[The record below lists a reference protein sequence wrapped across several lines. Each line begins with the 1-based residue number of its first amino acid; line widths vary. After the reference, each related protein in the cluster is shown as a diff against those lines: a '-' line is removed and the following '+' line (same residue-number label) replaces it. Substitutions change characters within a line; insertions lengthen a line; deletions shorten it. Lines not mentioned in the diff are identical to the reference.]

1 MKLSVNDLNVFVNTP
16 KDIAKLCE
24 DLSRLGLE
32 VESCIPCI
40 APKNVVVGKVLEKAP
55 HKNAEKLSV
64 CQVGVGKV
72 LEKAPHKNAEK
83 LSVCQ
88 VGVGKEVLQ
97 IVCGAKN
104 VAPNQFVP
112 VALNGALIGSTT
124 IAKTELRGVESCG
137 MICSSAELGFPKIN
151 DGILELDESVGELVL
166 GKELNEYASFNTH
179 VLEISLTPNRGDC
192 LSVLG
197 IAREISA
204 FYHTPLKPIKAL
216 NFTPKSDLI
225 TLSAGENI
233 ESHLAYYLIYNHS
246 LKTPLN
252 IKLSL
257 AHNNAL
263 SENDL
268 KNFIEFSTHFSGVIM
283 NAYSL
288 NKTPMDLSVKNDEN
302 NLESVYINHQKRS
315 TIAIKHQDQK
325 DLSEYLL
332 LEASYTDPISLSLKL
347 HALKDKT
354 LQKDNA
360 LIYRSARGSNP
371 NLSDGLNFLS
381 AHLKAAILE
390 SKQIKHSLKDRTLT
404 FQLED
409 ITEIL
414 GLAVEKEKIQGIL
427 KNLGF
432 KVSVKEPN
440 SNPQILEVIA
450 PNFRH
455 DIKTIQDIAEE
466 ILRFVG
472 IDNLISKPLDCVSSK
487 NSNPHYDT
495 HRFFENLKH
504 KALACGFKEV
514 IHYVFYSK
522 EKQQKLGFEVLEDP
536 LELQNPITTD
546 LNTLRTSLVCG
557 LLDASLRNK
566 NLGFKSIALYEK
578 GSVYNSKREEIQK
591 LGFLVSGLQK
601 KESYPDA
608 KGKAW
613 DFYSFAECVSKVI
626 GDFSLE
632 RLTAQTPINHP
643 YQSAKIIQNH
653 EIIGV
658 IAKIHPKVIQE
669 LDLFESYYAEI
680 DAFKLKR
687 PAMLLKPFSIYPSS
701 VRDLTLIIDENTAF
715 SEIKKALKDAQI
727 PNLSEILPLDI
738 FKESHNTIALSVR
751 CVIHSLE
758 KTLNDEE
765 VNSAVQK
772 ALEILEKEFNARLK
786 G

>member
-1 MKLSVNDLNVFVNTP
+1 MKLSVNDLNIFVNTP

-64 CQVGVGKV
+64 CQVDM
-72 LEKAPHKNAEK
+72 
-83 LSVCQ
+83 
-88 VGVGKEVLQ
+88 GKEVLQ

-104 VAPNQFVP
+104 VTPNQFVP

-137 MICSSAELGFPKIN
+137 MICSSSELGFPKIN

-166 GKELNEYASFNTH
+166 GKGLNEYAPFNTH

-233 ESHLAYYLIYNHS
+233 ESHLAYYLVCNHS
-246 LKTPLN
+246 LKTPLKV
-252 IKLSL
+252 KLSL

-268 KNFIEFSTHFSGVIM
+268 NNFIEFSAHFSGVIM

-288 NKTPMDLSVKNDEN
+288 NATPIDLSVKDDEN

-325 DLSEYLL
+325 DLSERLL

-381 AHLKAAILE
+381 THLKAAILE
-390 SKQIKHSLKDRTLT
+390 SKQTQHSLKDRTLK
-404 FQLED
+404 FKLED

-440 SNPQILEVIA
+440 SKPPILEVIA

-472 IDNLISKPLDCVSSK
+472 IDNLVSKPLNCVSSK

-536 LELQNPITTD
+536 LELQNPITTE

-591 LGFLVSGLQK
+591 LGFLASGLQK

-632 RLTAQTPINHP
+632 KLTTQTSINHP

-680 DAFKLKR
+680 DASKLKR

-715 SEIKKALKDAQI
+715 SRIKKALKDAQI

-738 FKESHNTIALSVR
+738 FKESHNSIALSVR

>member
-32 VESCIPCI
+32 VESCIPYA

-64 CQVGVGKV
+64 CQVDI
-72 LEKAPHKNAEK
+72 
-83 LSVCQ
+83 
-88 VGVGKEVLQ
+88 GKEVLP

-124 IAKTELRGVESCG
+124 IAKTELRGVESHG

-166 GKELNEYASFNTH
+166 GKELNEYAPFNTH

-216 NFTPKSDLI
+216 NLTPTSDLI
-225 TLSAGENI
+225 TLSVGENI

-268 KNFIEFSTHFSGVIM
+268 NNFIEFSTHFSGVIM

-288 NKTPMDLSVKNDEN
+288 NKTPIDLSVKNDEN

-315 TIAIKHQDQK
+315 TIAIKHQVQE
-325 DLSEYLL
+325 DLSECLL
-332 LEASYTDPISLSLKL
+332 LEASYIDPISLSLKL

-360 LIYRSARGSNP
+360 LIYRSTRGSNP

-381 AHLKAAILE
+381 AHLKATILE
-390 SKQIKHSLKDRTLT
+390 SKQTKHSLKDRTLK

-414 GLAVEKEKIQGIL
+414 GLVVEKEKIQGIL

-432 KVSVKEPN
+432 KVSAKESN
-440 SNPQILEVIA
+440 SKPQILEVVA

-455 DIKTIQDIAEE
+455 DIKIIQDIAEE

-472 IDNLISKPLDCVSSK
+472 IDNLVSKPLHCVSSK

-536 LELQNPITTD
+536 LELQNPITTE

-578 GSVYNSKREEIQK
+578 GSVYNSKREEVQK

-601 KESYPDA
+601 KESYPDT

-632 RLTAQTPINHP
+632 KLTAQTPINHP

-680 DAFKLKR
+680 DASKLKR

-715 SEIKKALKDAQI
+715 SRIKKALKDAQI

-738 FKESHNTIALSVR
+738 FKESHNSIALSVR

>member
-32 VESCIPCI
+32 VESCVSCV

-64 CQVGVGKV
+64 CQVD
-72 LEKAPHKNAEK
+72 
-83 LSVCQ
+83 
-88 VGVGKEVLQ
+88 VGKEVLQ

-124 IAKTELRGVESCG
+124 IAKTELRGVESHG
-137 MICSSAELGFPKIN
+137 MICSSSELGFPKIN

-166 GKELNEYASFNTH
+166 GKELNEYAPFNTH

-197 IAREISA
+197 VAREISA

-233 ESHLAYYLIYNHS
+233 ESYLAYYLIYNHS

-252 IKLSL
+252 VKLSL

-315 TIAIKHQDQK
+315 TIAIKHQVQK
-325 DLSEYLL
+325 DLSECLL

-381 AHLKAAILE
+381 AHLKATILE
-390 SKQIKHSLKDRTLT
+390 SKQTKHSLKDYALK

-414 GLAVEKEKIQGIL
+414 GLAVEKEKIQSIL

-440 SNPQILEVIA
+440 SNPPILEVIV

-472 IDNLISKPLDCVSSK
+472 IDNLASKPLNCVSSK

-591 LGFLVSGLQK
+591 LGFLISGLQK

-632 RLTAQTPINHP
+632 KLTTQTPINHP
-643 YQSAKIIQNH
+643 YQSAKIIQDH

-680 DAFKLKR
+680 DASKLKR
-687 PAMLLKPFSIYPSS
+687 PAILLKPFSIYPSS

-715 SEIKKALKDAQI
+715 SKIKKALKDAQI
-727 PNLSEILPLDI
+727 PNLSEILPLDV
-738 FKESHNTIALSVR
+738 FKESDNTIALSVR

>member
-1 MKLSVNDLNVFVNTP
+1 MKLSVNDLNVFVDTP

-32 VESCIPCI
+32 VESSIPCV
-40 APKNVVVGKVLEKAP
+40 APKNVV
-55 HKNAEKLSV
+55 
-64 CQVGVGKV
+64 VGKV

-124 IAKTELRGVESCG
+124 IAKTELRGVESYG
-137 MICSSAELGFPKIN
+137 MICSSNELGFPKIN

-166 GKELNEYASFNTH
+166 GKGLNEYAPFNTH

-225 TLSAGENI
+225 TLCADENI
-233 ESHLAYYLIYNHS
+233 ESHLAYYLICNHS

-252 IKLSL
+252 VKLSL

-268 KNFIEFSTHFSGVIM
+268 NNFIEFSTHFSGVVM

-325 DLSEYLL
+325 DLNEYLL
-332 LEASYTDPISLSLKL
+332 LEASYIDPISLSLKL

-371 NLSDGLNFLS
+371 NLLDGLNFLS

-390 SKQIKHSLKDRTLT
+390 SKQTEHSLKDYALT

-427 KNLGF
+427 KSLGF
-432 KVSVKEPN
+432 KVSIKEPN
-440 SNPQILEVIA
+440 SKPQILEVVV

-472 IDNLISKPLDCVSSK
+472 IDNLVSKPLNCVSSK

-522 EKQQKLGFEVLEDP
+522 EKQQKLGFEVLEDS
-536 LELQNPITTD
+536 LELQNPITTE

-578 GSVYNSKREEIQK
+578 GSVYNAKREEVQK

-632 RLTAQTPINHP
+632 KLTTQAPINHP

-715 SEIKKALKDAQI
+715 SKIKKALKDAQI
-727 PNLSEILPLDI
+727 SNLSEILPLDI
-738 FKESHNTIALSVR
+738 FKESNNSIALSVR

>member
-24 DLSRLGLE
+24 DLSCLGLE
-32 VESCIPCI
+32 VESCVSCV

-64 CQVGVGKV
+64 CQVD
-72 LEKAPHKNAEK
+72 
-83 LSVCQ
+83 
-88 VGVGKEVLQ
+88 VGKEVLP

-104 VAPNQFVP
+104 VASNQFVP

-124 IAKTELRGVESCG
+124 IAKTELRGVESHG
-137 MICSSAELGFPKIN
+137 MICSSIELGFPKIN

-166 GKELNEYASFNTH
+166 GKELNEYAPFNTH

-225 TLSAGENI
+225 TLSADKNI
-233 ESHLAYYLIYNHS
+233 ESHLAYYLVCNHS

-252 IKLSL
+252 VKLSL

-268 KNFIEFSTHFSGVIM
+268 NNFIEFSAHFSGVIM

-288 NKTPMDLSVKNDEN
+288 NKTPIDLSVKNDEN

-315 TIAIKHQDQK
+315 TIAIKHQVQK
-325 DLSEYLL
+325 DLSECLL
-332 LEASYTDPISLSLKL
+332 LEASYIDPISLSLKL

-360 LIYRSARGSNP
+360 LVYRSTRGSNP

-381 AHLKAAILE
+381 AHLKATILE
-390 SKQIKHSLKDRTLT
+390 SKQTKHSLKDRTLT

-414 GLAVEKEKIQGIL
+414 GLAVEKEKIQSIL

-432 KVSVKEPN
+432 KVSAKEPN
-440 SNPQILEVIA
+440 SKPPILEVIA

-472 IDNLISKPLDCVSSK
+472 IDNLVSKPLNCVSSK
-487 NSNPHYDT
+487 NSNPHYET

-632 RLTAQTPINHP
+632 KLNAQTPINHP
-643 YQSAKIIQNH
+643 YQSTKIIQNN
-653 EIIGV
+653 EIIGT

-680 DAFKLKR
+680 DASKLKR

-715 SEIKKALKDAQI
+715 SKIKKALKDAQI

-738 FKESHNTIALSVR
+738 FKESDNTIALSVR

>member
-64 CQVGVGKV
+64 CQVD
-72 LEKAPHKNAEK
+72 
-83 LSVCQ
+83 
-88 VGVGKEVLQ
+88 VGKEVLP

-124 IAKTELRGVESCG
+124 IAKTELRGVESHG
-137 MICSSAELGFPKIN
+137 MICSSTELGFPKIN

-166 GKELNEYASFNTH
+166 GKELNEYAPFNTH

-233 ESHLAYYLIYNHS
+233 ESHLAYYLICNHS

-268 KNFIEFSTHFSGVIM
+268 NNFIEFSAHFSGVIM

-315 TIAIKHQDQK
+315 TIAIKHQVQK
-325 DLSEYLL
+325 DLSECLL
-332 LEASYTDPISLSLKL
+332 LEASYIDPISLSLKL

-381 AHLKAAILE
+381 AHLKATILE
-390 SKQIKHSLKDRTLT
+390 SKQTECSLKDRTLT

-414 GLAVEKEKIQGIL
+414 GLAVEKEKIQSIL

-432 KVSVKEPN
+432 KVSAKEPN
-440 SNPQILEVIA
+440 SKPPILEIVA
-450 PNFRH
+450 PNFRN

-472 IDNLISKPLDCVSSK
+472 IDNLVSKPLNCVSSK

-536 LELQNPITTD
+536 LELQNPITTE

-632 RLTAQTPINHP
+632 KLTTQTPINHP

-680 DAFKLKR
+680 DASKLKR
-687 PAMLLKPFSIYPSS
+687 PTMLLKPFSIYPSS

-715 SEIKKALKDAQI
+715 SRIKKALKDAQI

-738 FKESHNTIALSVR
+738 FKESHNSIALSVR

>member
-24 DLSRLGLE
+24 DLSCLGLE
-32 VESCIPCI
+32 VESCIPCV

-64 CQVGVGKV
+64 CQVD
-72 LEKAPHKNAEK
+72 
-83 LSVCQ
+83 
-88 VGVGKEVLQ
+88 VGKEVLP

-124 IAKTELRGVESCG
+124 IAKTELRGVESHG
-137 MICSSAELGFPKIN
+137 MICSSSELGFPKIN

-166 GKELNEYASFNTH
+166 GKELNKYAPFNTH

-204 FYHTPLKPIKAL
+204 SYHTPLKPIKAL

-225 TLSAGENI
+225 TLSADKNI
-233 ESHLAYYLIYNHS
+233 ESHLAYYLVCNHS
-246 LKTPLN
+246 LKTPLKV
-252 IKLSL
+252 KLSL

-268 KNFIEFSTHFSGVIM
+268 NNFIEFSAHFSGVIM

-288 NKTPMDLSVKNDEN
+288 NATPIDLSVKNDEN

-325 DLSEYLL
+325 DLSECLL
-332 LEASYTDPISLSLKL
+332 LEASYIDPISLSLKL
-347 HALKDKT
+347 HTLKDKT

-381 AHLKAAILE
+381 AHLKATILE
-390 SKQIKHSLKDRTLT
+390 SKQTKHSLKDRTLK

-414 GLAVEKEKIQGIL
+414 GLAVEKEKIQSIL

-432 KVSVKEPN
+432 KVSAKEPN
-440 SNPQILEVIA
+440 SKPQILEVIV

-455 DIKTIQDIAEE
+455 DVKTIQDIAEE

-472 IDNLISKPLDCVSSK
+472 IDNLVSKPLNCVSSK

-578 GSVYNSKREEIQK
+578 GSVYNSKREEVQK
-591 LGFLVSGLQK
+591 LGFLASGLQK

-632 RLTAQTPINHP
+632 KLTTQTPINHP

-653 EIIGV
+653 KIIGV

-715 SEIKKALKDAQI
+715 SRIKKALKDAQI

-738 FKESHNTIALSVR
+738 FKESHNSIALSVR

>member
-1 MKLSVNDLNVFVNTP
+1 MKLSVNDLSVFVDVP

-32 VESCIPCI
+32 VESSIPCV
-40 APKNVVVGKVLEKAP
+40 APKNVV
-55 HKNAEKLSV
+55 
-64 CQVGVGKV
+64 VGKV

-137 MICSSAELGFPKIN
+137 MICSSNELGFPKIN

-166 GKELNEYASFNTH
+166 GKGLNQYAPFNTH

-225 TLSAGENI
+225 TLCADENI
-233 ESHLAYYLIYNHS
+233 ESHLAYYLVCNHS

-252 IKLSL
+252 VKLSL

-268 KNFIEFSTHFSGVIM
+268 NNFIEFSMHFSGVVM

-288 NKTPMDLSVKNDEN
+288 NATLIDLSVKNDEN

-381 AHLKAAILE
+381 THLKAAILE
-390 SKQIKHSLKDRTLT
+390 SKQTKHALKDRTLK
-404 FQLED
+404 FKLED

-414 GLAVEKEKIQGIL
+414 GLAIEEETIQGIL

-432 KVSVKEPN
+432 KVSAKVSN
-440 SNPQILEVIA
+440 SKPQILEVVA

-472 IDNLISKPLDCVSSK
+472 IDHLISKPLDSVSNK
-487 NSNPHYDT
+487 KSNPHYDT

-536 LELQNPITTD
+536 LELQNPITTE

-591 LGFLVSGLQK
+591 LGFLASGLQK

-632 RLTAQTPINHP
+632 KLTTQIPINHP

-680 DAFKLKR
+680 DASKLKR

-715 SEIKKALKDAQI
+715 SRIKKALKDAQI

-738 FKESHNTIALSVR
+738 FKESDNTIALSMR

>member
-1 MKLSVNDLNVFVNTP
+1 MKLSVNDLNVFVDTP

-32 VESCIPCI
+32 VESCIPCV

-64 CQVGVGKV
+64 CQVD
-72 LEKAPHKNAEK
+72 
-83 LSVCQ
+83 
-88 VGVGKEVLQ
+88 VGKEVLQ

-124 IAKTELRGVESCG
+124 IATTELRGVESCG
-137 MICSSAELGFPKIN
+137 MICSSNELGFPKIN
-151 DGILELDESVGELVL
+151 DGILELDESVGELFL
-166 GKELNEYASFNTH
+166 GKELNEYAPFNTH

-197 IAREISA
+197 ISREISA
-204 FYHTPLKPIKAL
+204 FYRTPLKPIKAL

-225 TLSAGENI
+225 TLCADENI
-233 ESHLAYYLIYNHS
+233 ESHLAYYLVCNHS

-252 IKLSL
+252 VKLSL

-268 KNFIEFSTHFSGVIM
+268 NNFIEFSMHFSGVVM

-288 NKTPMDLSVKNDEN
+288 DATPIDLSVKNDEN

-325 DLSEYLL
+325 DLSECLL

-360 LIYRSARGSNP
+360 LIYRSTRGSNP

-381 AHLKAAILE
+381 THLKAAILE
-390 SKQIKHSLKDRTLT
+390 SKQTKHALKDRTLK
-404 FQLED
+404 FKLED

-414 GLAVEKEKIQGIL
+414 GLAIEEETIQSIL

-432 KVSVKEPN
+432 KVSTKEPN
-440 SNPQILEVIA
+440 SKPQILEVVA

-472 IDNLISKPLDCVSSK
+472 IDHLTSKPLDSVSNK
-487 NSNPHYDT
+487 KSNPHYDT

-536 LELQNPITTD
+536 LELQNPITTE

-591 LGFLVSGLQK
+591 LGFLASGLQK

-632 RLTAQTPINHP
+632 KLTTQAPINHP

-653 EIIGV
+653 KIIGV

-715 SEIKKALKDAQI
+715 SRIKKTLKDAQI

-738 FKESHNTIALSVR
+738 FKESDNTIALSVR
-751 CVIHSLE
+751 CVIYSLE

>member
-64 CQVGVGKV
+64 CQV
-72 LEKAPHKNAEK
+72 N
-83 LSVCQ
+83 
-88 VGVGKEVLQ
+88 VGKEVLQ

-137 MICSSAELGFPKIN
+137 MICSSSELGFPKIN

-166 GKELNEYASFNTH
+166 GKELNEYAPFNTH

-233 ESHLAYYLIYNHS
+233 ESHLAYYLVCNHS

-252 IKLSL
+252 VKLSL

-263 SENDL
+263 NENDL
-268 KNFIEFSTHFSGVIM
+268 NNFIEFGAHFSGVIM

-288 NKTPMDLSVKNDEN
+288 NATPIDLSVKNDEN

-325 DLSEYLL
+325 DLSEHLL
-332 LEASYTDPISLSLKL
+332 LEASYTDPVSLSLKL

-390 SKQIKHSLKDRTLT
+390 SKQTKRALKDRALK

-414 GLAVEKEKIQGIL
+414 GLAVEAEKIQGIL
-427 KNLGF
+427 KSLGF

-440 SNPQILEVIA
+440 SKPQILEVVV

-455 DIKTIQDIAEE
+455 DIQTIQDIAEE

-472 IDNLISKPLDCVSSK
+472 IDNLVSKPLNCISNK

-536 LELQNPITTD
+536 LELQNPITTE

-591 LGFLVSGLQK
+591 LGFLASGLQK

-632 RLTAQTPINHP
+632 KLTTQTPINHP

-680 DAFKLKR
+680 DASKLKR

-715 SEIKKALKDAQI
+715 SRIKKALEDAQI
-727 PNLSEILPLDI
+727 PNLSEVLPLDI
-738 FKESHNTIALSVR
+738 FKESHNSIALSVR

-765 VNSAVQK
+765 VNAAVQK

>member
-32 VESCIPCI
+32 VESCVSCV

-64 CQVGVGKV
+64 CQVD
-72 LEKAPHKNAEK
+72 
-83 LSVCQ
+83 
-88 VGVGKEVLQ
+88 VGKEVLP

-104 VAPNQFVP
+104 VAPNQFAP
-112 VALNGALIGSTT
+112 VALKGAIIGSTT
-124 IAKTELRGVESCG
+124 IAKTELRGVESHG

-166 GKELNEYASFNTH
+166 GKELNEYAPFNTH

-197 IAREISA
+197 VAREVSA

-225 TLSAGENI
+225 TLSADENI
-233 ESHLAYYLIYNHS
+233 ESHLAYYLICNHS

-257 AHNNAL
+257 ANNNAL

-268 KNFIEFSTHFSGVIM
+268 NNFIEFSAHFSGVIL

-315 TIAIKHQDQK
+315 TIAIKHQVQK
-325 DLSEYLL
+325 DLSECLL

-381 AHLKAAILE
+381 VHLKATILE
-390 SKQIKHSLKDRTLT
+390 SKQTEHSLKDRALT

-414 GLAVEKEKIQGIL
+414 GLAVEKEKIQSIL

-440 SNPQILEVIA
+440 SNPQILEIIA

-472 IDNLISKPLDCVSSK
+472 IDNLASKPLHCVSSK

-536 LELQNPITTD
+536 LELQNPITTE

-566 NLGFKSIALYEK
+566 NLGFKNIALYEK

-591 LGFLVSGLQK
+591 LGFLASGLQK

-632 RLTAQTPINHP
+632 KLTAQTPINHP

-658 IAKIHPKVIQE
+658 IAKIHPKIIQE

-715 SEIKKALKDAQI
+715 SRIKKALKNAQI

-738 FKESHNTIALSVR
+738 FKESDNTIALSVR

-765 VNSAVQK
+765 VNSVVQK
-772 ALEILEKEFNARLK
+772 ALEILEKELNARLK

>member
-1 MKLSVNDLNVFVNTP
+1 MKLSVNDLSTFVDVP

-24 DLSRLGLE
+24 DLSCLGLE

-64 CQVGVGKV
+64 CQVDI
-72 LEKAPHKNAEK
+72 
-83 LSVCQ
+83 
-88 VGVGKEVLQ
+88 GKEVLP

-104 VAPNQFVP
+104 VASNQFVP

-137 MICSSAELGFPKIN
+137 MICSSIELGFPKIN

-166 GKELNEYASFNTH
+166 GKELNEYAPFNTH

-216 NFTPKSDLI
+216 NFTPKSDFV
-225 TLSAGENI
+225 TLSVGENI
-233 ESHLAYYLIYNHS
+233 ESHLAYYLICNHS
-246 LKTPLN
+246 LKTPLKV
-252 IKLSL
+252 KLSL
-257 AHNNAL
+257 AHNNVL

-268 KNFIEFSTHFSGVIM
+268 NNFIEFSAHFSGVVM

-288 NKTPMDLSVKNDEN
+288 NKTPIDLSVKNDEN

-315 TIAIKHQDQK
+315 IIAIKHQDQK
-325 DLSEYLL
+325 DLSECLL

-381 AHLKAAILE
+381 AHLKATILE
-390 SKQIKHSLKDRTLT
+390 SKQTKHSLKDRTLQ
-404 FQLED
+404 FKLED

-432 KVSVKEPN
+432 KVSIKVSN
-440 SNPQILEVIA
+440 SKPQVLEVIV

-472 IDNLISKPLDCVSSK
+472 IDNLVSKPLNCISNK

-536 LELQNPITTD
+536 LELQNPITTE

-578 GSVYNSKREEIQK
+578 GSVYNAKRKETQK

-632 RLTAQTPINHP
+632 KLTTQTPINHP
-643 YQSAKIIQNH
+643 YQSAKIIQNN

-669 LDLFESYYAEI
+669 WDLFESYYAEI

-715 SEIKKALKDAQI
+715 SRIKKALKDAQI

-738 FKESHNTIALSVR
+738 FKESNNSIALSVR

>member
-1 MKLSVNDLNVFVNTP
+1 MKLSVNDLNVFVDAP

-32 VESCIPCI
+32 VESCIPCV
-40 APKNVVVGKVLEKAP
+40 APKNVV
-55 HKNAEKLSV
+55 
-64 CQVGVGKV
+64 VGKV

-124 IAKTELRGVESCG
+124 IAKTDLRGVESYG
-137 MICSSAELGFPKIN
+137 MICSSNELGFPKIN

-166 GKELNEYASFNTH
+166 GKGLNEYAPFNTH

-225 TLSAGENI
+225 TLHADKNI
-233 ESHLAYYLIYNHS
+233 ESHLAYYLICNHS

-252 IKLSL
+252 VKLSL

-268 KNFIEFSTHFSGVIM
+268 NNFIEFSTHFSGVVM

-288 NKTPMDLSVKNDEN
+288 DATPIDLSVKNDEN

-332 LEASYTDPISLSLKL
+332 LEASYIDPISLSLKL

-381 AHLKAAILE
+381 AHLKATILE
-390 SKQIKHSLKDRTLT
+390 SKQTKHALKDRVLK
-404 FQLED
+404 FKLED

-414 GLAVEKEKIQGIL
+414 GLAIEEETIQGIL

-432 KVSVKEPN
+432 KVSAKVSN
-440 SNPQILEVIA
+440 SKPQILEVVA

-472 IDNLISKPLDCVSSK
+472 IDHLISKPLDSVSNK
-487 NSNPHYDT
+487 KSNPHYDT

-536 LELQNPITTD
+536 LELQNPITTE

-591 LGFLVSGLQK
+591 LGFLASGLQK

-632 RLTAQTPINHP
+632 KLTTQAPINHP

-658 IAKIHPKVIQE
+658 IAKIHPKVIRE

-680 DAFKLKR
+680 DASKLKR

-715 SEIKKALKDAQI
+715 SKIKKALKDAQI

-738 FKESHNTIALSVR
+738 FKESDNTIALSMR
-751 CVIHSLE
+751 CMIHSLE

>member
-32 VESCIPCI
+32 VESCVSCV

-64 CQVGVGKV
+64 CQVD
-72 LEKAPHKNAEK
+72 
-83 LSVCQ
+83 
-88 VGVGKEVLQ
+88 VGKEVLP

-112 VALNGALIGSTT
+112 VALKGAIIGSTT
-124 IAKTELRGVESCG
+124 IAKTELRGVESHG
-137 MICSSAELGFPKIN
+137 MICSSSELGFPKIN

-166 GKELNEYASFNTH
+166 GKELNEYAPFNTH

-225 TLSAGENI
+225 TLSVGENI
-233 ESHLAYYLIYNHS
+233 ESHLAYYLICNHS

-268 KNFIEFSTHFSGVIM
+268 NNFIEFSAHFSGVIM

-288 NKTPMDLSVKNDEN
+288 NTTPMDLSVKNDEN

-325 DLSEYLL
+325 DLSECLL

-381 AHLKAAILE
+381 AHLKATILE
-390 SKQIKHSLKDRTLT
+390 SKQTEHSLKDRALT

-432 KVSVKEPN
+432 KVSAKEPN
-440 SNPQILEVIA
+440 SKPQTLEVIA

-472 IDNLISKPLDCVSSK
+472 IDNLVSKPLHCVSSK

-522 EKQQKLGFEVLEDP
+522 EKQQKLGFEVLEDS
-536 LELQNPITTD
+536 LELQNPITTE

-578 GSVYNSKREEIQK
+578 GSVYNAKREEIQK

-632 RLTAQTPINHP
+632 KLTAQTPINHP
-643 YQSAKIIQNH
+643 YQSAKIIQNN

-658 IAKIHPKVIQE
+658 IAKIHPKIIQE

-715 SEIKKALKDAQI
+715 SRIKKALKNAQI

-738 FKESHNTIALSVR
+738 FKESHNSIALSVR

>member
-64 CQVGVGKV
+64 CQVD
-72 LEKAPHKNAEK
+72 
-83 LSVCQ
+83 
-88 VGVGKEVLQ
+88 VGKEVLQ

-124 IAKTELRGVESCG
+124 IAKTELRGVESHG
-137 MICSSAELGFPKIN
+137 MICSSIELGFPKIN

-166 GKELNEYASFNTH
+166 GKELNEYAPFNTH

-197 IAREISA
+197 VAREVSA

-225 TLSAGENI
+225 TLSADKNI
-233 ESHLAYYLIYNHS
+233 ESHLAYYLVCNHS
-246 LKTPLN
+246 LRTPLN
-252 IKLSL
+252 VKLSL

-263 SENDL
+263 SENEL
-268 KNFIEFSTHFSGVIM
+268 KNFIEFSVHFSGVIL

-315 TIAIKHQDQK
+315 TIAIKHQVQK
-325 DLSEYLL
+325 DLSECLL
-332 LEASYTDPISLSLKL
+332 LEASYIDPISLSLKL

-381 AHLKAAILE
+381 AHLKATILE
-390 SKQIKHSLKDRTLT
+390 SKQTQHSLKDRTLT

-414 GLAVEKEKIQGIL
+414 GLAVEKEKIQSIL

-472 IDNLISKPLDCVSSK
+472 IDNLVSKPLHCVSSK

-536 LELQNPITTD
+536 LELQNPITTE

-578 GSVYNSKREEIQK
+578 GSVYNAKREEVQK

-632 RLTAQTPINHP
+632 RLTTQTPINHP
-643 YQSAKIIQNH
+643 YQSAKIIQNN

-680 DAFKLKR
+680 DASKLKR

-715 SEIKKALKDAQI
+715 SRIKKALKDAQI

-738 FKESHNTIALSVR
+738 FKESHNSIALSVR

>member
-16 KDIAKLCE
+16 KDIVKLCE

-32 VESCIPCI
+32 VESCISCV

-64 CQVGVGKV
+64 CQVD
-72 LEKAPHKNAEK
+72 
-83 LSVCQ
+83 
-88 VGVGKEVLQ
+88 VGKEVLQ

-124 IAKTELRGVESCG
+124 IAKTELRGVESHG

-166 GKELNEYASFNTH
+166 GKELNEYAPFNTH

-216 NFTPKSDLI
+216 NFTPTSDLI
-225 TLSAGENI
+225 TLSADKNI
-233 ESHLAYYLIYNHS
+233 ESHLAYYLVCNHS

-263 SENDL
+263 SENEL
-268 KNFIEFSTHFSGVIM
+268 KNFIEFGMHFSGVIM

-302 NLESVYINHQKRS
+302 NFESVYINHQKRS

-332 LEASYTDPISLSLKL
+332 LEASYIDPISLSLKL

-390 SKQIKHSLKDRTLT
+390 SKQTKHSLKDRTLT

-414 GLAVEKEKIQGIL
+414 GLAVEEEKIQGIL

-432 KVSVKEPN
+432 KVSAKEPN
-440 SNPQILEVIA
+440 SKPPILEVIA

-472 IDNLISKPLDCVSSK
+472 IDNLASKPLHCVSSK

-632 RLTAQTPINHP
+632 KLTAQTPINHP
-643 YQSAKIIQNH
+643 YQSAKIIQNN

-715 SEIKKALKDAQI
+715 NMIKKALKDAQI

-738 FKESHNTIALSVR
+738 FKESHNSIALSVR

>member
-1 MKLSVNDLNVFVNTP
+1 MKLSVNDLSVFVDAP
-16 KDIAKLCE
+16 KDITKLCE
-24 DLSRLGLE
+24 DLSCLGLE

-40 APKNVVVGKVLEKAP
+40 APKNVVVGKILEKAP

-64 CQVGVGKV
+64 CQVDI
-72 LEKAPHKNAEK
+72 
-83 LSVCQ
+83 
-88 VGVGKEVLQ
+88 GKEVLQ

-137 MICSSAELGFPKIN
+137 MICSSNELGFPKIN

-166 GKELNEYASFNTH
+166 GKGLNEYAPFNTH

-197 IAREISA
+197 IAREVSA

-225 TLSAGENI
+225 TLSVGENI
-233 ESHLAYYLIYNHS
+233 ESHLAYYLVCNHS

-268 KNFIEFSTHFSGVIM
+268 NNFIEFSMHFSGVIM

-288 NKTPMDLSVKNDEN
+288 NKTPIDLSVKNDEN

-325 DLSEYLL
+325 DLSECLL
-332 LEASYTDPISLSLKL
+332 LEASYIDPISLSLKL

-390 SKQIKHSLKDRTLT
+390 SKQTKHSLKDYALK

-414 GLAVEKEKIQGIL
+414 GLAVEKEKIQSIL

-432 KVSVKEPN
+432 KVSAKEPN
-440 SNPQILEVIA
+440 SKPQILEVIA

-472 IDNLISKPLDCVSSK
+472 IDNLVSKPLHCVSSK

-504 KALACGFKEV
+504 KALACGFREV

-578 GSVYNSKREEIQK
+578 GSVYNAKREEIQK
-591 LGFLVSGLQK
+591 LSFLVSGLQK
-601 KESYPDA
+601 KEIYPDA

-632 RLTAQTPINHP
+632 KLTTQTPINHP

-653 EIIGV
+653 EVIGV
-658 IAKIHPKVIQE
+658 IAKIHPKIIQE

-715 SEIKKALKDAQI
+715 SKIKKALKDAQI

-738 FKESHNTIALSVR
+738 FKESHNSIALSVR

>member
-64 CQVGVGKV
+64 CQVD
-72 LEKAPHKNAEK
+72 
-83 LSVCQ
+83 
-88 VGVGKEVLQ
+88 VGKEVLP

-112 VALNGALIGSTT
+112 VALKGAIIGSTT
-124 IAKTELRGVESCG
+124 IAKTELRGVESHG

-166 GKELNEYASFNTH
+166 GKELNEYAPFNTH

-225 TLSAGENI
+225 TLSADENI
-233 ESHLAYYLIYNHS
+233 ESHLAYYLICNHS
-246 LKTPLN
+246 LKTPLS

-268 KNFIEFSTHFSGVIM
+268 KNFIEFGMHFSGVIM

-302 NLESVYINHQKRS
+302 DLESVYINHQKRS
-315 TIAIKHQDQK
+315 TIAIKHQNQEN
-325 DLSEYLL
+325 LSECLL

-381 AHLKAAILE
+381 AHLKATTLE
-390 SKQIKHSLKDRTLT
+390 SKQTEHSLKDRALT

-414 GLAVEKEKIQGIL
+414 GLVIEKEKIQNIL

-440 SNPQILEVIA
+440 SKPQILEVIA

-472 IDNLISKPLDCVSSK
+472 IDNLVSKPLHCVSSK

-514 IHYVFYSK
+514 VHYVFYSK

-578 GSVYNSKREEIQK
+578 GSVYNAKREEIQK

-632 RLTAQTPINHP
+632 KLTAQTPINHP
-643 YQSAKIIQNH
+643 YQSAKIIQNN

-680 DAFKLKR
+680 DTSKLKR

-715 SEIKKALKDAQI
+715 SKIKKALKDAQI
-727 PNLSEILPLDI
+727 PNLSEILPIDI
-738 FKESHNTIALSVR
+738 FKESDNTIALSVR

>member
-1 MKLSVNDLNVFVNTP
+1 MKLSVNDLNVFVDTP

-32 VESCIPCI
+32 VESCIPCV
-40 APKNVVVGKVLEKAP
+40 APKNVV
-55 HKNAEKLSV
+55 
-64 CQVGVGKV
+64 VGKV

-124 IAKTELRGVESCG
+124 IAKTELRGVESYG
-137 MICSSAELGFPKIN
+137 MICSSNELGFPKIN

-166 GKELNEYASFNTH
+166 GKGLNEYAPFNTH

-225 TLSAGENI
+225 TLCADENI
-233 ESHLAYYLIYNHS
+233 ESHLAYYLVCNHS

-252 IKLSL
+252 VKLSL

-263 SENDL
+263 NENDL
-268 KNFIEFSTHFSGVIM
+268 NNFIEFSTHFSGVVM

-288 NKTPMDLSVKNDEN
+288 DATPIDLSVKNDEN

-332 LEASYTDPISLSLKL
+332 LEASYIDPISLSLKL

-360 LIYRSARGSNP
+360 LIYRSTRGSNP

-390 SKQIKHSLKDRTLT
+390 SKQNKHALKDRTLK
-404 FQLED
+404 FKPED

-414 GLAVEKEKIQGIL
+414 GLAIEEETIQSIL

-432 KVSVKEPN
+432 KVSIKEPN
-440 SNPQILEVIA
+440 SKPQILEVVA

-472 IDNLISKPLDCVSSK
+472 IDHLISKPLDSASNK
-487 NSNPHYDT
+487 KSNPHYDT

-514 IHYVFYSK
+514 VHYVFYSK

-536 LELQNPITTD
+536 LELQNPITTE

-591 LGFLVSGLQK
+591 LGFLASGLQK

-608 KGKAW
+608 KGRAW

-632 RLTAQTPINHP
+632 KLTTQTPINHP
-643 YQSAKIIQNH
+643 YQSAEIIQNH

-715 SEIKKALKDAQI
+715 SRIKKALKDAQI

-738 FKESHNTIALSVR
+738 FKESDNTIALSVR
-751 CVIHSLE
+751 CVIYSLE

>member
-24 DLSRLGLE
+24 DLSCLGLE

-64 CQVGVGKV
+64 CQVD
-72 LEKAPHKNAEK
+72 
-83 LSVCQ
+83 
-88 VGVGKEVLQ
+88 VGKEVLQ

-104 VAPNQFVP
+104 VAPNQFAP
-112 VALNGALIGSTT
+112 VALKGAFIGSTT

-137 MICSSAELGFPKIN
+137 MICSSTELGFPKIN

-166 GKELNEYASFNTH
+166 GKELNEYAPFNTH

-225 TLSAGENI
+225 TLSVGENI
-233 ESHLAYYLIYNHS
+233 ESHLAYYLICNYS

-257 AHNNAL
+257 AHNSAL
-263 SENDL
+263 SENEL

-315 TIAIKHQDQK
+315 TIAIKNQDQK
-325 DLSEYLL
+325 DLSECLL

-381 AHLKAAILE
+381 AHLKATILE
-390 SKQIKHSLKDRTLT
+390 SKQTKHSLKDRTLT

-414 GLAVEKEKIQGIL
+414 GLAVEKEKIQSIL

-440 SNPQILEVIA
+440 SNPQILEIIA

-472 IDNLISKPLDCVSSK
+472 IDNLVSKPLNCVSSK
-487 NSNPHYDT
+487 NSNPHYET

-536 LELQNPITTD
+536 LELQNPITTE

-632 RLTAQTPINHP
+632 KLTTQTPINHP

-680 DAFKLKR
+680 DASKLKR

-715 SEIKKALKDAQI
+715 SKIKKALKDAQI

-738 FKESHNTIALSVR
+738 FKESDNTIALSVR

-772 ALEILEKEFNARLK
+772 TLEILEKEFNARLK

>member
-1 MKLSVNDLNVFVNTP
+1 MKLSVNDLNVFVDVP

-32 VESCIPCI
+32 VESSIPCV
-40 APKNVVVGKVLEKAP
+40 APKNVV
-55 HKNAEKLSV
+55 
-64 CQVGVGKV
+64 VGKV

-124 IAKTELRGVESCG
+124 IAKTDLRGVESCG
-137 MICSSAELGFPKIN
+137 MICSSSELGFPKIN

-166 GKELNEYASFNTH
+166 GKGLNEYAPFNTH

-225 TLSAGENI
+225 TLCAGENI
-233 ESHLAYYLIYNHS
+233 ESHLAYYLICNHS
-246 LKTPLN
+246 LKTPLSV
-252 IKLSL
+252 KLSL

-268 KNFIEFSTHFSGVIM
+268 NNFIEFSTHFSGVVM

-288 NKTPMDLSVKNDEN
+288 DATPIDLSVKNDEN
-302 NLESVYINHQKRS
+302 NLENVYINHQKRS

-381 AHLKAAILE
+381 THLKASILE
-390 SKQIKHSLKDRTLT
+390 SKQTKHSLKDRTLK
-404 FQLED
+404 FKLED

-414 GLAVEKEKIQGIL
+414 GLAVEEETIQGIL

-432 KVSVKEPN
+432 KVSTKEPN
-440 SNPQILEVIA
+440 SKPQILEVVA

-472 IDNLISKPLDCVSSK
+472 IDHLISKPLDSVSNK
-487 NSNPHYDT
+487 KSNPHYDT

-536 LELQNPITTD
+536 LELQNPITTE

-591 LGFLVSGLQK
+591 LGFLASGLQK

-632 RLTAQTPINHP
+632 KLTTQTPINHP

-653 EIIGV
+653 KIIGV

-687 PAMLLKPFSIYPSS
+687 PAMLLKPFSVYPSS

-715 SEIKKALKDAQI
+715 NKIKKALKDAQI

-738 FKESHNTIALSVR
+738 FKESNNTIALSVR
-751 CVIHSLE
+751 CVIYSLE

>member
-16 KDIAKLCE
+16 KDVAKLCE

-32 VESCIPCI
+32 VESCIPCV

-64 CQVGVGKV
+64 CQVD
-72 LEKAPHKNAEK
+72 
-83 LSVCQ
+83 
-88 VGVGKEVLQ
+88 VGKEVLQ

-112 VALNGALIGSTT
+112 VALNGVLIGSTT

-137 MICSSAELGFPKIN
+137 MICSSIELGFPEIN

-166 GKELNEYASFNTH
+166 GKELNEYAPFNTH
-179 VLEISLTPNRGDC
+179 VFEISLTPNRGDC

-233 ESHLAYYLIYNHS
+233 ESHLAYYLICNYS

-268 KNFIEFSTHFSGVIM
+268 NNFIEFSAHFSGVIL

-288 NKTPMDLSVKNDEN
+288 NTTPVDLSVKNDEN

-325 DLSEYLL
+325 DLSECLL
-332 LEASYTDPISLSLKL
+332 LEASYTDPVSLSLKL

-360 LIYRSARGSNP
+360 LVYRSARGSNP

-381 AHLKAAILE
+381 AHLKATILE
-390 SKQIKHSLKDRTLT
+390 SKQTKHSLKDRTLT

-440 SNPQILEVIA
+440 SKPQILEVIV

-472 IDNLISKPLDCVSSK
+472 IDNLVSKPLHCVSSK

-536 LELQNPITTD
+536 LELQNPITTE

-608 KGKAW
+608 KGKTW
-613 DFYSFAECVSKVI
+613 DFYSFAECVSRII

-632 RLTAQTPINHP
+632 KLTAQTPINHP
-643 YQSAKIIQNH
+643 YQSAKIIQNN

-715 SEIKKALKDAQI
+715 SRIKKALKDAQI

-738 FKESHNTIALSVR
+738 FKESDNTIALSVR

>member
-1 MKLSVNDLNVFVNTP
+1 MKLSVNDLSTFVDAP

-32 VESCIPCI
+32 VESCISCV

-64 CQVGVGKV
+64 CQVDM
-72 LEKAPHKNAEK
+72 
-83 LSVCQ
+83 
-88 VGVGKEVLQ
+88 GKEVLQ

-137 MICSSAELGFPKIN
+137 MICSSSELGFPKIN

-166 GKELNEYASFNTH
+166 GKELNEYAPFNTH

-225 TLSAGENI
+225 TLSVGENI
-233 ESHLAYYLIYNHS
+233 ESHLAYYLICNHS

-263 SENDL
+263 SENEL
-268 KNFIEFSTHFSGVIM
+268 KNFIEFSAHFSGVIM

-302 NLESVYINHQKRS
+302 DLESVYINHQKRS

-325 DLSEYLL
+325 DLSEHLL
-332 LEASYTDPISLSLKL
+332 LEASYIDPISLSLKL

-381 AHLKAAILE
+381 AHLKATILE
-390 SKQIKHSLKDRTLT
+390 SKQTKHSLKDRTLT

-414 GLAVEKEKIQGIL
+414 GLVVEKEKIQGIL

-432 KVSVKEPN
+432 KVSIKESN
-440 SNPQILEVIA
+440 SKPQILEIVA

-472 IDNLISKPLDCVSSK
+472 IDNLISKPLHCVSSK

-514 IHYVFYSK
+514 VHYVFYSK

-578 GSVYNSKREEIQK
+578 GSVYNAKREEIQK

-632 RLTAQTPINHP
+632 KLTTQTPINHP
-643 YQSAKIIQNH
+643 YQSAKIIQNN

-680 DAFKLKR
+680 DASKLKR

-715 SEIKKALKDAQI
+715 SRIKKALKDAQI

-738 FKESHNTIALSVR
+738 FKESHNSIALSVR

>member
-1 MKLSVNDLNVFVNTP
+1 MKLSVNDLSVFVDAP
-16 KDIAKLCE
+16 KDIAKLCG
-24 DLSRLGLE
+24 DLSCLGLE
-32 VESCIPCI
+32 VESCIPCV
-40 APKNVVVGKVLEKAP
+40 APKNVVVGKILEKAP

-64 CQVGVGKV
+64 CQVD
-72 LEKAPHKNAEK
+72 
-83 LSVCQ
+83 
-88 VGVGKEVLQ
+88 VGKEVLQ

-137 MICSSAELGFPKIN
+137 MICSSNELGFPKIN

-166 GKELNEYASFNTH
+166 GKGLNEYAPFNTH

-197 IAREISA
+197 IAREVSA

-225 TLSAGENI
+225 TLSADKNI
-233 ESHLAYYLIYNHS
+233 ESHLAYYLVCNHS
-246 LKTPLN
+246 LKTPLKV
-252 IKLSL
+252 KLSL

-268 KNFIEFSTHFSGVIM
+268 NNFIEFSTHFSGVII

-288 NKTPMDLSVKNDEN
+288 NITPIDLSVKNDEN

-325 DLSEYLL
+325 DLSECLL
-332 LEASYTDPISLSLKL
+332 LEASYIDPISLSLKL

-381 AHLKAAILE
+381 AHLKATILE
-390 SKQIKHSLKDRTLT
+390 SKQTEHSLKDRTLT

-414 GLAVEKEKIQGIL
+414 GLAVEKEKIQSIL

-440 SNPQILEVIA
+440 SNPQILEVVA

-472 IDNLISKPLDCVSSK
+472 IDNLVSKPLNCVSSK

-522 EKQQKLGFEVLEDP
+522 EKQQKLGFEVLEDS
-536 LELQNPITTD
+536 LELQNPITTE

-578 GSVYNSKREEIQK
+578 GSVYNAKREEVQK
-591 LGFLVSGLQK
+591 LGFLASGLQK

-632 RLTAQTPINHP
+632 KLTTQTPINHP

-680 DAFKLKR
+680 DASKLKR

-715 SEIKKALKDAQI
+715 SKIKKALKDAKI

-738 FKESHNTIALSVR
+738 FKESDNAIALSVR

>member
-40 APKNVVVGKVLEKAP
+40 APNNVVVGKVLEKAP

-64 CQVGVGKV
+64 CQVD
-72 LEKAPHKNAEK
+72 
-83 LSVCQ
+83 
-88 VGVGKEVLQ
+88 VGKEVLQ

-104 VAPNQFVP
+104 VAPNQFAP
-112 VALNGALIGSTT
+112 VALKGAIIGSTP
-124 IAKTELRGVESCG
+124 IAKTELRGVESHG
-137 MICSSAELGFPKIN
+137 MICSSIELGFPKIN

-166 GKELNEYASFNTH
+166 GKELNEYAPFNTH

-197 IAREISA
+197 VAREISA

-225 TLSAGENI
+225 TLSADKNI
-233 ESHLAYYLIYNHS
+233 ESHLAYYLICNHS

-268 KNFIEFSTHFSGVIM
+268 NNFIEFSAHFSGVIL

-288 NKTPMDLSVKNDEN
+288 NTTPMDLSVKNDEN

-325 DLSEYLL
+325 DLSECLL

-381 AHLKAAILE
+381 AHLKATILE
-390 SKQIKHSLKDRTLT
+390 SKQTKHSLKDRTLK

-414 GLAVEKEKIQGIL
+414 GLAVEEEKIQGIL

-440 SNPQILEVIA
+440 SKPPILEVIV

-472 IDNLISKPLDCVSSK
+472 IDNLISKPLDSISSK

-514 IHYVFYSK
+514 IHYMFYSK

-578 GSVYNSKREEIQK
+578 GSVYNAKREEVQK

-613 DFYSFAECVSKVI
+613 DFYSFAECVSKAI

-632 RLTAQTPINHP
+632 KLTTQTPINHP

-680 DAFKLKR
+680 DASKLKR

-715 SEIKKALKDAQI
+715 SKIKKALKDAQI

-738 FKESHNTIALSVR
+738 FKESDNTIALSVR

-765 VNSAVQK
+765 VNSVVQK

>member
-32 VESCIPCI
+32 VESCVSYV

-64 CQVGVGKV
+64 CQVD
-72 LEKAPHKNAEK
+72 
-83 LSVCQ
+83 
-88 VGVGKEVLQ
+88 VGKEVLQ

-112 VALNGALIGSTT
+112 VALNGVLIGSTT
-124 IAKTELRGVESCG
+124 IAKTELRGVESHG

-166 GKELNEYASFNTH
+166 GKELNEYALFNTH

-225 TLSAGENI
+225 TLSVGENI
-233 ESHLAYYLIYNHS
+233 ESHLAYYLICNHS

-268 KNFIEFSTHFSGVIM
+268 NNFIEFSTHFSGVIL

-325 DLSEYLL
+325 DLSECLL

-381 AHLKAAILE
+381 THLKATILE
-390 SKQIKHSLKDRTLT
+390 SKQTEHSLKDRALT

-414 GLAVEKEKIQGIL
+414 GLVIEAEKIQGIL

-432 KVSVKEPN
+432 KVSAKEPN
-440 SNPQILEVIA
+440 SKPQILEVIA

-472 IDNLISKPLDCVSSK
+472 IDNLVSKPLNSVSSK

-632 RLTAQTPINHP
+632 KLTTQTPINHP
-643 YQSAKIIQNH
+643 YQSAKIIQNN

-658 IAKIHPKVIQE
+658 IAKIHPKIIQE

-680 DAFKLKR
+680 DASKLKR

-715 SEIKKALKDAQI
+715 SKIKKALKDAQI

-738 FKESHNTIALSVR
+738 FKESDNTIALSVR

-772 ALEILEKEFNARLK
+772 VLEILEKEFNARLK

>member
-1 MKLSVNDLNVFVNTP
+1 MKLIVNDLNVFVNTP

-24 DLSRLGLE
+24 DLSCLGLE
-32 VESCIPCI
+32 VESCTPCV

-64 CQVGVGKV
+64 CQVD
-72 LEKAPHKNAEK
+72 
-83 LSVCQ
+83 
-88 VGVGKEVLQ
+88 VGKEVLQ

-104 VAPNQFVP
+104 VAPNQFAP
-112 VALNGALIGSTT
+112 IALNGALIGSTT
-124 IAKTELRGVESCG
+124 IAKTELRGVESHG
-137 MICSSAELGFPKIN
+137 MICSSIELGFPKIN

-166 GKELNEYASFNTH
+166 GKELNEYAPFNTH

-225 TLSAGENI
+225 TLITGENI

-263 SENDL
+263 SENNL
-268 KNFIEFSTHFSGVIM
+268 NNFLEFSAHFSGVIM

-288 NKTPMDLSVKNDEN
+288 NTTPMDLSVKNDEN

-315 TIAIKHQDQK
+315 IIAIKHQVQK

-332 LEASYTDPISLSLKL
+332 LEASYTDPVSLSLKL

-381 AHLKAAILE
+381 AHLKATILE
-390 SKQIKHSLKDRTLT
+390 SKQTEHSLKDRALT

-414 GLAVEKEKIQGIL
+414 GLAVEEEKIQGIL

-432 KVSVKEPN
+432 KVSAKEPN
-440 SNPQILEVIA
+440 SKPPILEVVA

-472 IDNLISKPLDCVSSK
+472 IDNLISKPLHCVSSK
-487 NSNPHYDT
+487 NSNPHYET

-522 EKQQKLGFEVLEDP
+522 EKQQKLGFEVLEDS
-536 LELQNPITTD
+536 LELQNPITTE

-578 GSVYNSKREEIQK
+578 GSVYNAKREEIQK

-601 KESYPDA
+601 K
-608 KGKAW
+608 
-613 DFYSFAECVSKVI
+613 KVI
-626 GDFSLE
+626 
-632 RLTAQTPINHP
+632 
-643 YQSAKIIQNH
+643 
-653 EIIGV
+653 
-658 IAKIHPKVIQE
+658 
-669 LDLFESYYAEI
+669 
-680 DAFKLKR
+680 
-687 PAMLLKPFSIYPSS
+687 
-701 VRDLTLIIDENTAF
+701 LTL
-715 SEIKKALKDAQI
+715 
-727 PNLSEILPLDI
+727 
-738 FKESHNTIALSVR
+738 R
-751 CVIHSLE
+751 
-758 KTLNDEE
+758 
-765 VNSAVQK
+765 
-772 ALEILEKEFNARLK
+772 ARLGIFILSLNAFQK
-786 G
+786 L

>member
-1 MKLSVNDLNVFVNTP
+1 MKLSVNDLSVFVDTP
-16 KDIAKLCE
+16 KDIAKLRE

-32 VESCIPCI
+32 VESCIPCV

-64 CQVGVGKV
+64 CQVD
-72 LEKAPHKNAEK
+72 
-83 LSVCQ
+83 
-88 VGVGKEVLQ
+88 VGKEVLP

-137 MICSSAELGFPKIN
+137 MICSSSELGFPKIN

-166 GKELNEYASFNTH
+166 GKELNEYAPFNTH

-197 IAREISA
+197 VAREISA

-233 ESHLAYYLIYNHS
+233 ESHLAYYLICNHS

-252 IKLSL
+252 VKLSL

-268 KNFIEFSTHFSGVIM
+268 NNFIEFGAHFSGVIM

-288 NKTPMDLSVKNDEN
+288 NATPIDLSVKNDEN

-325 DLSEYLL
+325 DLSERLL

-347 HALKDKT
+347 HVLKDKT

-360 LIYRSARGSNP
+360 LIYRSTRGSNP
-371 NLSDGLNFLS
+371 NLLDGLNFLS
-381 AHLKAAILE
+381 AHLKAAVLE
-390 SKQIKHSLKDRTLT
+390 SKQTQHSLKDRTLK

-432 KVSVKEPN
+432 KVSIKVSN
-440 SNPQILEVIA
+440 SKPQFLEVVA

-472 IDNLISKPLDCVSSK
+472 IDNLVSKPLNCISNK
-487 NSNPHYDT
+487 KSNPHYDT

-536 LELQNPITTD
+536 LELQNPITTE

-591 LGFLVSGLQK
+591 LGFLASGLQK

-632 RLTAQTPINHP
+632 KLTTQTPINHP

-680 DAFKLKR
+680 DASKLKR
-687 PAMLLKPFSIYPSS
+687 PVMLLKPFSIYPSS

-715 SEIKKALKDAQI
+715 SKIKKALEDAQI

-738 FKESHNTIALSVR
+738 FKESHNSIALSVR

>member
-16 KDIAKLCE
+16 KDIANLCE

-32 VESCIPCI
+32 VESCVSCV

-64 CQVGVGKV
+64 CQVD
-72 LEKAPHKNAEK
+72 
-83 LSVCQ
+83 
-88 VGVGKEVLQ
+88 VGKEVLP

-104 VAPNQFVP
+104 VASNQFVP

-124 IAKTELRGVESCG
+124 IAKTELRGVESHG
-137 MICSSAELGFPKIN
+137 MICSSSELGFPKIN

-166 GKELNEYASFNTH
+166 GKELNEYAPFNTH

-225 TLSAGENI
+225 TLSVGENI
-233 ESHLAYYLIYNHS
+233 ESHLAYYLICNHS

-263 SENDL
+263 SENEL
-268 KNFIEFSTHFSGVIM
+268 NNFIEFSTHFSGVIM

-325 DLSEYLL
+325 DLSECLL

-381 AHLKAAILE
+381 THLKATILE
-390 SKQIKHSLKDRTLT
+390 SKQTKHSLKDRALT

-414 GLAVEKEKIQGIL
+414 GLVIEAEKIQGIL

-440 SNPQILEVIA
+440 SNPQILEVIV

-472 IDNLISKPLDCVSSK
+472 IDNLVSKPLNCVSSK

-536 LELQNPITTD
+536 LELQNPITTE

-578 GSVYNSKREEIQK
+578 GSVYNAKREEVQK

-632 RLTAQTPINHP
+632 KLTAQTPINHP
-643 YQSAKIIQNH
+643 YQSAKIIQNN

-680 DAFKLKR
+680 DASKLKR

-715 SEIKKALKDAQI
+715 SRIKKALKDAQI

-738 FKESHNTIALSVR
+738 FKESDNAIALSVR

-765 VNSAVQK
+765 VNSVVQK

>member
-1 MKLSVNDLNVFVNTP
+1 MKLSINDLNVFVNTP
-16 KDIAKLCE
+16 KDVAKLCE
-24 DLSRLGLE
+24 DLSCLGLE
-32 VESCIPCI
+32 VESCIPCV
-40 APKNVVVGKVLEKAP
+40 APKNVV
-55 HKNAEKLSV
+55 
-64 CQVGVGKV
+64 VGKV

-137 MICSSAELGFPKIN
+137 MICSSTELGFPKIN

-166 GKELNEYASFNTH
+166 GKELNEYAPFNTH

-216 NFTPKSDLI
+216 NFTPKSDSIVLH
-225 TLSAGENI
+225 ADENI
-233 ESHLAYYLIYNHS
+233 ESHLAYYLVCNHS
-246 LKTPLN
+246 LKTPLKV
-252 IKLSL
+252 KLSL

-268 KNFIEFSTHFSGVIM
+268 NNFIEFSMHFSGVIM

-288 NKTPMDLSVKNDEN
+288 NTTPIDLSVKNDEN

-390 SKQIKHSLKDRTLT
+390 SKQTQHSLKDRTLK
-404 FQLED
+404 FKLED

-432 KVSVKEPN
+432 KVSAKEPN
-440 SNPQILEVIA
+440 SKPQVLEVVA
-450 PNFRH
+450 PNFRN

-472 IDNLISKPLDCVSSK
+472 IDNLVSKPLNCVSSK

-522 EKQQKLGFEVLEDP
+522 EKQQKLGFEVLEDS

-591 LGFLVSGLQK
+591 LGFLASGLQR
-601 KESYPDA
+601 KESYPDS

-632 RLTAQTPINHP
+632 KLTAQTPINHP

-680 DAFKLKR
+680 DASKLKR

-715 SEIKKALKDAQI
+715 SRIKKALEDAQI

-738 FKESHNTIALSVR
+738 FKESHNSIALSVR

-765 VNSAVQK
+765 VNAAVQK

>member
-1 MKLSVNDLNVFVNTP
+1 MKLSVNDLNVFVDTP

-32 VESCIPCI
+32 VESSIPCV

-64 CQVGVGKV
+64 CQVDI
-72 LEKAPHKNAEK
+72 
-83 LSVCQ
+83 
-88 VGVGKEVLQ
+88 GKEVLQ

-137 MICSSAELGFPKIN
+137 MICSSSELSFPKIN

-166 GKELNEYASFNTH
+166 GKELNEYAPFNTH

-197 IAREISA
+197 IAREVSA

-225 TLSAGENI
+225 TLSADKNI
-233 ESHLAYYLIYNHS
+233 ESHLAYYLVCNHS
-246 LKTPLN
+246 LKTPLKV
-252 IKLSL
+252 KLSL

-268 KNFIEFSTHFSGVIM
+268 NNFIEFSMHFSGVVM

-288 NKTPMDLSVKNDEN
+288 DAAPIDLSVKNDEN

-381 AHLKAAILE
+381 AHLKATILE
-390 SKQIKHSLKDRTLT
+390 SKQTKHALKDRTLK
-404 FQLED
+404 FKLED

-414 GLAVEKEKIQGIL
+414 GLAIEEEKIQGIL

-432 KVSVKEPN
+432 KVSAKVPSSK
-440 SNPQILEVIA
+440 PQILEVVA

-472 IDNLISKPLDCVSSK
+472 IDHLISKPLDSVSNK
-487 NSNPHYDT
+487 KSNPHYDT

-522 EKQQKLGFEVLEDP
+522 EKQQKLGFEVLENP
-536 LELQNPITTD
+536 LELQNPITTE

-578 GSVYNSKREEIQK
+578 GSVYNAKREEIQK
-591 LGFLVSGLQK
+591 LGFLASGLQK

-632 RLTAQTPINHP
+632 KLTTQAPIDHP

-653 EIIGV
+653 EVIGV

-680 DAFKLKR
+680 DASKLKR

-715 SEIKKALKDAQI
+715 SNIKKALKDAQI

-738 FKESHNTIALSVR
+738 FKESNNSIALSVR

-772 ALEILEKEFNARLK
+772 ALEILEKEFNAHLK

>member
-32 VESCIPCI
+32 VESCIPCV
-40 APKNVVVGKVLEKAP
+40 APKNVV
-55 HKNAEKLSV
+55 
-64 CQVGVGKV
+64 VGKV

-137 MICSSAELGFPKIN
+137 MICSSSELGFPKIN

-166 GKELNEYASFNTH
+166 GKELNEYAPFNTH

-197 IAREISA
+197 VAREVSA
-204 FYHTPLKPIKAL
+204 FYHMPLKPIKAL

-225 TLSAGENI
+225 TLSVGENI

-268 KNFIEFSTHFSGVIM
+268 NNFIEFSTHFSGVIM

-288 NKTPMDLSVKNDEN
+288 DATPIDLSVKNDEN
-302 NLESVYINHQKRS
+302 DLESVYINHQKRS

-381 AHLKAAILE
+381 AHLKATILE
-390 SKQIKHSLKDRTLT
+390 SKQTKHVLKDRTLK

-427 KNLGF
+427 KSLGF
-432 KVSVKEPN
+432 KVSIKVSN
-440 SNPQILEVIA
+440 SKTQILEVIA

-472 IDNLISKPLDCVSSK
+472 IDHLISKPLDSVSNK
-487 NSNPHYDT
+487 KSNPHYDT

-536 LELQNPITTD
+536 LELQNPITTE

-578 GSVYNSKREEIQK
+578 GSVYNAKREEIQK
-591 LGFLVSGLQK
+591 LGFLASGLQK

-613 DFYSFAECVSKVI
+613 DLYSFAECVSKVI

-632 RLTAQTPINHP
+632 KLTTQTPINHP
-643 YQSAKIIQNH
+643 YQSAKIIQNN
-653 EIIGV
+653 EVIGV

-715 SEIKKALKDAQI
+715 SKIKKALKDAQI

-738 FKESHNTIALSVR
+738 FKESDNTIALSVR

-772 ALEILEKEFNARLK
+772 ALEILEKEFNAHLK

>member
-24 DLSRLGLE
+24 DLSCLGLE

-64 CQVGVGKV
+64 CQVD
-72 LEKAPHKNAEK
+72 
-83 LSVCQ
+83 
-88 VGVGKEVLQ
+88 VGKEVLQ

-104 VAPNQFVP
+104 VVPNQFVP

-124 IAKTELRGVESCG
+124 IAKTELRGVESYG
-137 MICSSAELGFPKIN
+137 MICSSNELGFPKIN

-166 GKELNEYASFNTH
+166 GKGLNEYAPFNTH

-225 TLSAGENI
+225 TLCTDENI
-233 ESHLAYYLIYNHS
+233 ESHLAYYLVCNHS

-268 KNFIEFSTHFSGVIM
+268 NNFIEFSVHFSGVVM

-288 NKTPMDLSVKNDEN
+288 NTTPIDLSVKNDEN

-325 DLSEYLL
+325 DLSECLL
-332 LEASYTDPISLSLKL
+332 LEASYIDPISLSLKL

-381 AHLKAAILE
+381 AHLKATILE
-390 SKQIKHSLKDRTLT
+390 SIQTEYSLKDRALT

-414 GLAVEKEKIQGIL
+414 GLAVEKEKIQSIL

-440 SNPQILEVIA
+440 SKPQILEVIA

-472 IDNLISKPLDCVSSK
+472 IDNLASKPLDSVSNK
-487 NSNPHYDT
+487 KSNPHYDT

-536 LELQNPITTD
+536 LELQNPITTE

-578 GSVYNSKREEIQK
+578 GSVYNAKREEIQK

-632 RLTAQTPINHP
+632 KLTAQTPINHP
-643 YQSAKIIQNH
+643 YQSAKIIQNN
-653 EIIGV
+653 ENIGV

-680 DAFKLKR
+680 DASKLKR

-715 SEIKKALKDAQI
+715 SKIKKALKDAQI

-738 FKESHNTIALSVR
+738 FKESDNTIALSVR
-751 CVIHSLE
+751 CVIHSLK

>member
-24 DLSRLGLE
+24 DLSCLGLE
-32 VESCIPCI
+32 VESCIPCV
-40 APKNVVVGKVLEKAP
+40 APKNVVVGKILEKAP

-64 CQVGVGKV
+64 CQVD
-72 LEKAPHKNAEK
+72 
-83 LSVCQ
+83 
-88 VGVGKEVLQ
+88 VGKEVLQ

-104 VAPNQFVP
+104 VASNQFVP

-124 IAKTELRGVESCG
+124 IAKTEFRGVESCG
-137 MICSSAELGFPKIN
+137 MICSSSELGFPKIN

-166 GKELNEYASFNTH
+166 GKELNEYAPFNTH

-216 NFTPKSDLI
+216 NFTPTSDLI

-233 ESHLAYYLIYNHS
+233 ESHLAYYLICNHS

-268 KNFIEFSTHFSGVIM
+268 NNFIEFSAHFSGVIL

-325 DLSEYLL
+325 DLSECLL
-332 LEASYTDPISLSLKL
+332 LEASYTDPVSLSLKL

-381 AHLKAAILE
+381 THLKATILE
-390 SKQIKHSLKDRTLT
+390 SKQTKHSLKDHALK

-414 GLAVEKEKIQGIL
+414 GLAVEEEKIQGIL
-427 KNLGF
+427 KSLGF
-432 KVSVKEPN
+432 KVSIKVSN
-440 SNPQILEVIA
+440 SKPQVLEVIV

-536 LELQNPITTD
+536 LELQNPITTE

-591 LGFLVSGLQK
+591 LGFLASGLQK

-613 DFYSFAECVSKVI
+613 DFYSFAECVSRII

-632 RLTAQTPINHP
+632 KLTTQTPINHP
-643 YQSAKIIQNH
+643 YQSAKIIQNN

-680 DAFKLKR
+680 DAFKLKCH
-687 PAMLLKPFSIYPSS
+687 AMLLKPFSIYPSS

-715 SEIKKALKDAQI
+715 SKIKKALKNAQI
-727 PNLSEILPLDI
+727 PNLSEILPLDV
-738 FKESHNTIALSVR
+738 FKESNNTIALSVR

>member
-1 MKLSVNDLNVFVNTP
+1 MRLSVNDLNVFVNTP

-64 CQVGVGKV
+64 CQVD
-72 LEKAPHKNAEK
+72 
-83 LSVCQ
+83 
-88 VGVGKEVLQ
+88 VGKEVLP

-104 VAPNQFVP
+104 VASNQFVP

-137 MICSSAELGFPKIN
+137 MICSSSELGFPKIN

-166 GKELNEYASFNTH
+166 GKELNEYAPFNTH

-197 IAREISA
+197 VAREISA

-216 NFTPKSDLI
+216 NFTPTSDWI
-225 TLSAGENI
+225 TLSVGENI
-233 ESHLAYYLIYNHS
+233 ESHLAYYLVCNYS
-246 LKTPLN
+246 LKTPLKV
-252 IKLSL
+252 KLSL

-268 KNFIEFSTHFSGVIM
+268 NNFIEFSTHFSGVIM

-288 NKTPMDLSVKNDEN
+288 NKTPIDLSVKNDEN

-325 DLSEYLL
+325 DLSECLL
-332 LEASYTDPISLSLKL
+332 LEASYIDPISLSLKL

-360 LIYRSARGSNP
+360 LVYRSARGSNP

-381 AHLKAAILE
+381 AHLKATILE
-390 SKQIKHSLKDRTLT
+390 SKQTEHSLKDRTLT

-414 GLAVEKEKIQGIL
+414 GLAVEKEKIQSIL

-440 SNPQILEVIA
+440 SKPPILEVVA

-472 IDNLISKPLDCVSSK
+472 INNLVSKPLHCVSSK

-578 GSVYNSKREEIQK
+578 GSVYNAKREEVQK
-591 LGFLVSGLQK
+591 LGFLASGLQK

-613 DFYSFAECVSKVI
+613 DLYSFAECVSKVI

-653 EIIGV
+653 EIIGT

-715 SEIKKALKDAQI
+715 SRIKKALKDAQI

-738 FKESHNTIALSVR
+738 FKESHNSIALSVR

>member
-24 DLSRLGLE
+24 DLSCLGLE
-32 VESCIPCI
+32 VESCIPCV

-64 CQVGVGKV
+64 CQVD
-72 LEKAPHKNAEK
+72 
-83 LSVCQ
+83 
-88 VGVGKEVLQ
+88 VGKEVLQ

-137 MICSSAELGFPKIN
+137 MICSSIELGFPKIN

-166 GKELNEYASFNTH
+166 GKELNEYAPFNTH

-225 TLSAGENI
+225 TLSVGENI
-233 ESHLAYYLIYNHS
+233 ESHLAYYLICNYS

-268 KNFIEFSTHFSGVIM
+268 NNFIEFSVHFSGVIM

-315 TIAIKHQDQK
+315 TIAIKHQVQK
-325 DLSEYLL
+325 DLSECLL
-332 LEASYTDPISLSLKL
+332 LEASYIDPISLSLKL

-360 LIYRSARGSNP
+360 LIYRSTRGSNP

-381 AHLKAAILE
+381 THLKATILE
-390 SKQIKHSLKDRTLT
+390 SKQTEHSLKDRTLT

-414 GLAVEKEKIQGIL
+414 GLAVEAEKIQGIL

-440 SNPQILEVIA
+440 SKPQILEVIV

-472 IDNLISKPLDCVSSK
+472 IDNLVSKPLNCVSSK

-578 GSVYNSKREEIQK
+578 GSVYNSKREETQK

-632 RLTAQTPINHP
+632 KLTAQTPINHP

-680 DAFKLKR
+680 DASKLKR

-715 SEIKKALKDAQI
+715 SRIKKALKNAQI

-738 FKESHNTIALSVR
+738 FKESHNSIALSVR

>member
-1 MKLSVNDLNVFVNTP
+1 MKLSVNDLNVFVDTP

-32 VESCIPCI
+32 VESSIPCV
-40 APKNVVVGKVLEKAP
+40 APKNVV
-55 HKNAEKLSV
+55 
-64 CQVGVGKV
+64 VGKV

-137 MICSSAELGFPKIN
+137 MICSSNELGFPKIN

-166 GKELNEYASFNTH
+166 GKGLNEYAPFNTH

-225 TLSAGENI
+225 TLCADENI
-233 ESHLAYYLIYNHS
+233 ESHLAYYLVCNHS

-252 IKLSL
+252 VKLSL

-268 KNFIEFSTHFSGVIM
+268 NNFIEFSTHFSGVVM

-288 NKTPMDLSVKNDEN
+288 DATPIDLSVKNDEN
-302 NLESVYINHQKRS
+302 NLESVYINHQKCS

-354 LQKDNA
+354 LQKDNT

-390 SKQIKHSLKDRTLT
+390 SKQTEHALKDRTLK
-404 FQLED
+404 FKLED

-414 GLAVEKEKIQGIL
+414 GLAIEEETIQGIL

-432 KVSVKEPN
+432 KVSIKEPN
-440 SNPQILEVIA
+440 SKPQILEVVA

-472 IDNLISKPLDCVSSK
+472 IDHLISKPLDSVSNK
-487 NSNPHYDT
+487 KSNPHYDT

-504 KALACGFKEV
+504 KALTCGFKEV

-536 LELQNPITTD
+536 LELQNPITTE

-591 LGFLVSGLQK
+591 LGFLASGLQK

-632 RLTAQTPINHP
+632 KLTTQAPINHP

-653 EIIGV
+653 KIIGV

-680 DAFKLKR
+680 DASKLKR

-715 SEIKKALKDAQI
+715 SRIKKALKDAQI

-738 FKESHNTIALSVR
+738 FKESDNTIALSVR
-751 CVIHSLE
+751 CVIYSLE

>member
-32 VESCIPCI
+32 VESCIPCV
-40 APKNVVVGKVLEKAP
+40 APKNVV
-55 HKNAEKLSV
+55 
-64 CQVGVGKV
+64 VGKV

-124 IAKTELRGVESCG
+124 IAKTELRGIESCG
-137 MICSSAELGFPKIN
+137 MICSSTELGFPKIN
-151 DGILELDESVGELVL
+151 DGILELDESIGELIL
-166 GKELNEYASFNTH
+166 GKELNEYAPFNTH

-197 IAREISA
+197 VAREISA

-233 ESHLAYYLIYNHS
+233 ESHLAYYLICNHS

-263 SENDL
+263 SENEL
-268 KNFIEFSTHFSGVIM
+268 KNFIEFGMHFSGVIM

-347 HALKDKT
+347 HALKDKA

-390 SKQIKHSLKDRTLT
+390 SKQTKHVLKDRTLK
-404 FQLED
+404 FKLED

-414 GLAVEKEKIQGIL
+414 GLAVEKEKIQSIL

-440 SNPQILEVIA
+440 SKPPILEVIA

-472 IDNLISKPLDCVSSK
+472 IDHLISKPLHCVSSK

-495 HRFFENLKH
+495 HRFFENLKY

-536 LELQNPITTD
+536 LELQNPITTE

-591 LGFLVSGLQK
+591 LGFLASGLQK
-601 KESYPDA
+601 KESYPNA

-632 RLTAQTPINHP
+632 KLTTQTPINHP

-653 EIIGV
+653 EVIGV

-680 DAFKLKR
+680 DASKLKR

-715 SEIKKALKDAQI
+715 SKIKKALKDAQI

-738 FKESHNTIALSVR
+738 FKESNNSIALSVR

>member
-1 MKLSVNDLNVFVNTP
+1 MKLSVNDLNVFVDTP

-24 DLSRLGLE
+24 DLSCLGLE
-32 VESCIPCI
+32 VESCVSCV

-64 CQVGVGKV
+64 CQVD
-72 LEKAPHKNAEK
+72 
-83 LSVCQ
+83 
-88 VGVGKEVLQ
+88 VGKEVLP

-104 VAPNQFVP
+104 VAPNQFAP
-112 VALNGALIGSTT
+112 VALKGAIIGSTT

-137 MICSSAELGFPKIN
+137 MICSSSELGFPKIN

-166 GKELNEYASFNTH
+166 GKELNEYAPFNTH

-197 IAREISA
+197 VAREISA

-233 ESHLAYYLIYNHS
+233 ESHLAYYLVCNHS

-268 KNFIEFSTHFSGVIM
+268 NNFIEFSAHFSGVIM

-288 NKTPMDLSVKNDEN
+288 NTTPMDLSVKNDEN

-315 TIAIKHQDQK
+315 TIAIKHQVQK
-325 DLSEYLL
+325 DLGECLL
-332 LEASYTDPISLSLKL
+332 LEASYIDPISLSLKL

-381 AHLKAAILE
+381 AQLKATVLE

-414 GLAVEKEKIQGIL
+414 GFAVEKEKIQSIL

-432 KVSVKEPN
+432 KVSAKEPN
-440 SNPQILEVIA
+440 SKPQILEIVA

-472 IDNLISKPLDCVSSK
+472 IDNLVSKPLNCISSK

-536 LELQNPITTD
+536 LELQNPITTE

-578 GSVYNSKREEIQK
+578 GSVYNAKREEIQK

-632 RLTAQTPINHP
+632 KLTTQTPINHP
-643 YQSAKIIQNH
+643 YQSAKIIQNN

-669 LDLFESYYAEI
+669 WDLFESYYAEI
-680 DAFKLKR
+680 DTSKLKR

-715 SEIKKALKDAQI
+715 SRIKKALKNAQI

-738 FKESHNTIALSVR
+738 FKESDNTIALSVR

-765 VNSAVQK
+765 VNSVVQK
-772 ALEILEKEFNARLK
+772 ALEILEKEFNAHLK

>member
-1 MKLSVNDLNVFVNTP
+1 MKLSVNDLNVFVDTP

-32 VESCIPCI
+32 VESSIPCV
-40 APKNVVVGKVLEKAP
+40 APKNVV
-55 HKNAEKLSV
+55 
-64 CQVGVGKV
+64 VGKV

-137 MICSSAELGFPKIN
+137 MICSSNELGFPKIN

-166 GKELNEYASFNTH
+166 GKGLNEYAPFNTH

-197 IAREISA
+197 IAKEISA

-225 TLSAGENI
+225 TLCAGENI
-233 ESHLAYYLIYNHS
+233 ESHLAYYLICNHS

-268 KNFIEFSTHFSGVIM
+268 NNFIEFSAHFSGVVM

-288 NKTPMDLSVKNDEN
+288 DATPIDLSVKNDEN

-325 DLSEYLL
+325 DLSECLL

-381 AHLKAAILE
+381 AHLKATILE
-390 SKQIKHSLKDRTLT
+390 SKQTKHALKDRTLK
-404 FQLED
+404 FKLED

-414 GLAVEKEKIQGIL
+414 GLAVEEEKIQGIL

-432 KVSVKEPN
+432 KVSAKVSN
-440 SNPQILEVIA
+440 SKPQILEVVV

-472 IDNLISKPLDCVSSK
+472 IDHLISKPLDSVSNK
-487 NSNPHYDT
+487 KSNPHYDT

-536 LELQNPITTD
+536 LELQNPITTE

-591 LGFLVSGLQK
+591 LGFLASGLQK

-632 RLTAQTPINHP
+632 KLTTQTPINHP

-653 EIIGV
+653 KIIGV

-680 DAFKLKR
+680 DASKLKR

-715 SEIKKALKDAQI
+715 SKIKKVLKDAKI

-738 FKESHNTIALSVR
+738 FKESNNTIALSVR
-751 CVIHSLE
+751 CVIYSLE